1 MGTDQS
7 EQLSDQPTRLDASSS
22 TSHPTYT
29 TTQHS
34 TPSYVPNRNFC
45 PCLSKDTHK
54 NFHVE
59 TVCSWEKET
68 RNNQNFH

>member
-7 EQLSDQPTRLDASSS
+7 EQLSDQSTRLDASSS
-22 TSHPTYT
+22 TTHPTYT

-34 TPSYVPNRNFC
+34 TPSYVPNGNFC

-54 NFHVE
+54 NVHGK
-59 TVCSWEKET
+59 TICSGGKET
-68 RNNQNFH
+68 RNKQNFH